1 MRFRPEEVQFL
12 YNNEKFSHRRLEI
25 GCCPKCDK
33 LLARLVET
41 RIVDGKVFDTTYKN
55 VKAEDIIR
63 QLKDEIQYSSLDVP
77 KHDGLFGFR
86 YGENTERIN
95 KKTGEHTITQKACDF
110 YGSKEVVKTFKSHNM

>member
-1 MRFRPEEVQFL
+1 MRFRPEEIQFL
-12 YNNEKFSHRRLEI
+12 YNNEMFSHRRLEI

-41 RIVDGKVFDTTYKN
+41 RIVDGKVFDVTYKKS
-55 VKAEDIIR
+55 KAENIIR
-63 QLKDEIQYSSLDVP
+63 ELKDQIQYTSLDAP

-95 KKTGEHTITQKACDF
+95 KKTGERTVTQKACDF
-110 YGSKEVVKTFKSHNM
+110 YGSKEVVKKFSIQ